1 MLLHSSSFLRFRAG
15 NTPQPWPCLTEFCG
29 PETTGGRGTLMTLV
43 VAAVCPDDPS
53 LQLPLDY
60 QVSEVAS
67 LKFSSHCTPRQ
78 NTDKCKKDT
87 KSLPSLFGPH
97 TQTLVPVSKGGPG
110 GWETLKSVKVVV
122 SRLKQ
127 LVVGHKAEVKPH
139 HLSAPYFPYTPTQ

>member
-1 MLLHSSSFLRFRAG
+1 
-15 NTPQPWPCLTEFCG
+15 
-29 PETTGGRGTLMTLV
+29 MTLV

-53 LQLPLDY
+53 LQLPPDY

-87 KSLPSLFGPH
+87 KSLPSLFGPQ
-97 TQTLVPVSKGGPG
+97 TQTLVPVSKRGPG
-110 GWETLKSVKVVV
+110 RLGDSQSVV

-127 LVVGHKAEVKPH
+127 LIVGQKAEVQPQD
-139 HLSAPYFPYTPTQ
+139 LSAPYFPYTPTQ